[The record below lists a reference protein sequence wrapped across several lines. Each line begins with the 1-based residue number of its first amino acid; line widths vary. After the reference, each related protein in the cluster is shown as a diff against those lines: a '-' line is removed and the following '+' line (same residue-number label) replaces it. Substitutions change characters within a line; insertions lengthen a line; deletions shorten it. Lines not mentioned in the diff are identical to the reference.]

1 MRKVITFYVLRF
13 NILMNKLTLLLMT
26 VIIIIVFVP
35 IVTANGI
42 EIVSNSQP
50 VAVIIIGQTAS
61 EQEWYAASELNYFV
75 SKFTE
80 TQLKVIIAGQSFS
93 EQFAII
99 LGTPESNSYVRDF
112 QNSGLIKLSPQLGSE
127 GYILKTSGGQE
138 GKKARGQEGKVDE
151 VHKFLIAAGNSSIGV
166 LYGVYAIVEVC
177 ITALTG
183 LNPVDLDFTVEV
195 NPNLALPFILPSW
208 EGAGGG
214 LDEEAKPFYPIRATL
229 EVESPDWLARHRINM
244 SGAEGVWTGTGS
256 DDGLGTAFKYI
267 DAPEFEDM
275 QDEPQY
281 LRQQRIRNLQNR
293 FSELRQRGIDS
304 YLFMYV
310 TGEPTKAIISN
321 HPELLAGEVLYG
333 GSRNLQSY
341 RPFCWSKPE
350 FRDLVRRL
358 IKEIV
363 RTYPSLSGFH
373 LRSWGYETRA
383 SESPECGDFSERG
396 QELLWQLYFD
406 IINAARQIRPDFKF
420 YISGYDA
427 KWLKDPQYIHVQKL
441 PPGTIISQKWGIDGE
456 PVPDPGI
463 PIERIN
469 TVGKDGRHFL
479 ILSHDVEEVMP
490 FWMVESDLFVEGVRK
505 YAMNPDVHGLSG
517 FTLQGQNGFSHLDKL
532 VSAKINWSPDLDY
545 ETFMQ
550 NYFTNLYGQHA
561 AEPKAEGV
569 GERSEHILSGLRI
582 NAQVLS
588 DYFTD
593 YAGSISFLGQY
604 KRGSSGLATR
614 FWNLI
619 GSDAVANTLAI
630 PSLEIAQY
638 AEKRFSELLPKQQRA
653 DNEMT
658 AASEAIQF
666 PSVEAQYNFEDAQS
680 LMQIWTT
687 FFESR
692 LRLVEAINM
701 GWQDGKMARWQD
713 GKVEIQHKL
722 DSAIEYS
729 KKLIFLINSFHSFVP
744 MFNFSDEYTRSSLVK
759 AVESEVEF
767 LSNFDVCNLIR
778 SSEELYNQPDEE
790 NEELDILKFLNYPNP
805 FADSTYFT
813 YILTRGADDVT
824 ISIYTVSGRKIMRID
839 GASAFKG
846 YNEELWNG
854 YTQDGKRLA
863 NGVYLYKIVA
873 KLEGRKVEKVGKL
886 GILR

>member
-1 MRKVITFYVLRF
+1 L
-13 NILMNKLTLLLMT
+13 
-26 VIIIIVFVP
+26 
-35 IVTANGI
+35 
-42 EIVSNSQP
+42 
-50 VAVIIIGQTAS
+50 
-61 EQEWYAASELNYFV
+61 QE
-75 SKFTE
+75 
-80 TQLKVIIAGQSFS
+80 
-93 EQFAII
+93 
-99 LGTPESNSYVRDF
+99 
-112 QNSGLIKLSPQLGSE
+112 
-127 GYILKTSGGQE
+127 
-138 GKKARGQEGKVDE
+138 
-151 VHKFLIAAGNSSIGV
+151 
-166 LYGVYAIVEVC
+166 
-177 ITALTG
+177 
-183 LNPVDLDFTVEV
+183 
-195 NPNLALPFILPSW
+195 
-208 EGAGGG
+208 
-214 LDEEAKPFYPIRATL
+214 
-229 EVESPDWLARHRINM
+229 
-244 SGAEGVWTGTGS
+244 
-256 DDGLGTAFKYI
+256 
-267 DAPEFEDM
+267 
-275 QDEPQY
+275 
-281 LRQQRIRNLQNR
+281 R
-293 FSELRQRGIDS
+293 FSELQRRGIAS

-321 HPELLAGEVLYG
+321 HPELLAEEVSYG

-341 RPFCWSKPE
+341 RPFCWSKPV

-363 RTYPSLSGFH
+363 RTYPSLSGLH

-383 SESPECGDFSERG
+383 SESPECGDVSGRG
-396 QELLWQLYFD
+396 QELLWQIYFD
-406 IINAARQIRPDFKF
+406 IIDAARQIRPDFKF

-427 KWLKDPQYIHVQKL
+427 KWLKDPEYVYIQKL

-469 TVGKDGRHFL
+469 AVGKNGRHFL

-490 FWMVESDLFVEGVRK
+490 FWMVEADLFVEGVRK
-505 YAMNPDVHGLSG
+505 YAMNPEVHGLGG

-532 VSAKINWSPDLDY
+532 VSAKINWSPDINY
-545 ETFMQ
+545 EALMQ
-550 NYFTNLYGQHA
+550 NYFVNLYGQQA

-593 YAGSISFLGQY
+593 YAGSLSFLGQY

-619 GSDAVANTLAI
+619 GRDAVANTLAT

-638 AEKRFSELLPKQQRA
+638 AEQRFSALLPKQQRA

-692 LRLVEAINM
+692 LRLVEAINI
-701 GWQDGKMARWQD
+701 GWQEGERARRQDGKMARWQD
-713 GKVEIQHKL
+713 SKIEAQHKL

-744 MFNFSDEYTRSSLVK
+744 VFNFSYEYIRSSLVK

-767 LSNFDVCNLIR
+767 LSNFEVCNLLR
-778 SSEELYNQPDEE
+778 SSEEQYNQPDEE
-790 NEELDILKFLNYPNP
+790 NEELDIIKFLNYPNP

-813 YILTRGADDVT
+813 YILTRGADDVA
-824 ISIYTVSGRKIMRID
+824 ISIYTVSGRKIIRID

-846 YNEELWNG
+846 YNEELWDG
-854 YTQDGKRLA
+854 YTQEGKRLA